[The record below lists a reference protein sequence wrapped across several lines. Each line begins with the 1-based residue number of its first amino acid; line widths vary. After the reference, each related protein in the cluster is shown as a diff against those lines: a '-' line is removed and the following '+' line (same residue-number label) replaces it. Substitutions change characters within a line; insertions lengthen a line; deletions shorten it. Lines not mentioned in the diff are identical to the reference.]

1 MNGSR
6 SQRKRWRKLN
16 LIHSKHR
23 FIVVSRVITKIF
35 FITYIKTKIKLNE
48 RNFKGKYERIYSY
61 NQQEQPDERN
71 YFNQISFGGKIFM
84 LS

>member
-1 MNGSR
+1 MAEIEFNSFQTSFYCR
-6 SQRKRWRKLN
+6 
-16 LIHSKHR
+16 
-23 FIVVSRVITKIF
+23 ITSYYQNF

-71 YFNQISFGGKIFM
+71 YFNQINFGGKIFM